1 MRYWGPEDGHYRIA
15 NMLVDHS
22 SITFHDG
29 IDGSKVTVQKRVGI
43 FGVHFADEP
52 GKTGKISEQYGHL
65 TPLTDNFGRSGCV
78 RHGRQRCFRFG
89 RYDWRAL

>member
-29 IDGSKVTVQKRVGI
+29 IDGSEVTVQKRVGI

-52 GKTGKISEQYGHL
+52 GKTGKISEQYGDL
-65 TPLTDNFGRSGCV
+65 TPFTDNFGR
-78 RHGRQRCFRFG
+78 
-89 RYDWRAL
+89 